1 MKHKTTA
8 ITALLSIVALISFI
22 LLVVSLVATN
32 PTRLGPG
39 GVTFWF
45 INLLLL
51 ITSSISIGL
60 YVNRA
65 SRAESRSKL
74 LNSSIRTGALVGFS
88 LTLLVA
94 LSSLRSL
101 SWRDIILLLLLVIL
115 VELYFR
121 TRRDA

>member
-8 ITALLSIVALISFI
+8 VVTLLGIVALVTFV
-22 LLVVSLVATN
+22 LLVVSVVATN
-32 PTRLGPG
+32 PTKLGPG

-51 ITSSISIGL
+51 ITSSVSFGL
-60 YVNRA
+60 YMNRVNK
-65 SRAESRSKL
+65 AESKSKL
-74 LNSSIRTGALVGFS
+74 LNSSVRTGALVGFS

-101 SWRDIILLLLLVIL
+101 SWRDIILLLLLVVL